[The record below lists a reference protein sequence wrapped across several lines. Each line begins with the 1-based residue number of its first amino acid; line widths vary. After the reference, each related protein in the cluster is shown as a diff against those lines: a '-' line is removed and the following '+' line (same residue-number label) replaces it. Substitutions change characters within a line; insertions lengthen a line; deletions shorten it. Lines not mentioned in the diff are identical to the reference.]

1 MGLAFGLRREGSM
14 ATTGKT
20 VLVVD
25 DEETL
30 RNLAAALI
38 RSRGHATLTAAN
50 GREALQTLSNGG
62 VDLLVL
68 DIVMPGMSGLETLA
82 EIRKLG
88 REVPVVLLTGRSSD
102 EDLIGGYEKG
112 ADYYLTKPLRPAALL
127 NIVDYLIGDLSP
139 EERTRLEKQL

>member
-1 MGLAFGLRREGSM
+1 M

-30 RNLAAALI
+30 RSLAAALI
-38 RSRGHATLTAAN
+38 RSRGHATLTASN
-50 GREALQTLSNGG
+50 GREALQALSHGG

-68 DIVMPGMSGLETLA
+68 DIVMPEMSGLETLA

-88 REVPVVLLTGRSSD
+88 YEVPVVLLTARSND
-102 EDLIGGYEKG
+102 EDLIGGYEQG
-112 ADYYLTKPLRPAALL
+112 ADYYITKPLRPAALL

-139 EERTRLEKQL
+139 EERARLEKQL